1 MAKDKTVCLSCK
13 KEFDFGAQPE
23 VSLGVVKCSHCGT
36 PVNQEGVMMSLGMET
51 FDVEEKEIFR
61 TGSFRTSSGK
71 VVNIDDS
78 ILDNILEAFA
88 GLPYKVPLKL
98 GHSNDQKLLQKDG
111 YPAAGWIKSLR
122 RVGNSLKASFAKVP
136 KVIKEFIEAGAYP
149 FCSIELAADYH
160 DPEQNKT
167 YKNFLT
173 AVALLGQDLPAVSTL
188 QEWTQ
193 LYQGMFSNIPN
204 TEMFEMLSQEE
215 VNEMEKDLE
224 KAQEQ
229 ADQFKAQA
237 ETIAT
242 ELKKAQSDLKDATEK
257 YSAMVKTRGEEIQA
271 ATKTEMKA
279 FIAGKVKDGKM
290 LPVQA
295 AYAEVILCSMGE
307 KHKFSVDAKE
317 VEMSLPEAFKAFVEA
332 LPKQVNFSTLSVE
345 GEGVKTPDTK
355 YAGADPNGI
364 ALHEFT
370 MEIVA
375 KDKIDYTTALRKA
388 SLEHPELTIPAA
400 K

>member
-1 MAKDKTVCLSCK
+1 MKITCMSCK
-13 KEFDFGAQPE
+13 KEFDFSAQAE
-23 VSLGVVKCSHCGT
+23 VKPGVVKCPECGT
-36 PVNQEGVMMSLGMET
+36 MVDQKGMMMSLGMET

-61 TGSFRTSSGK
+61 TGNFRTSSGK
-71 VVNIDDS
+71 VVTVDDS
-78 ILDNILEAFA
+78 MLDNILEAFA

-98 GHSNDQKLLQKDG
+98 GHSENQKLLQKDG
-111 YPAAGWIKSLR
+111 YPAAGWVKSLR

-193 LYQGMFSNIPN
+193 LYQGMFSTIPN
-204 TEMFEMLSQEE
+204 TEMFEMLSKEE
-215 VNEMEKDLE
+215 VNEMETKELE
-224 KAQEQ
+224 KLQGQ
-229 ADQFKAQA
+229 VDQFKAAA
-237 ETIAT
+237 ETTAT
-242 ELKKAQSDLKDATEK
+242 ELKKAQSDLKEATEK
-257 YSAMVKTRGEEIQA
+257 YSAMVKTREEEIQA

-345 GEGVKTPDTK
+345 GKEERTPDTK

-375 KDKIDYTTALRKA
+375 KDKVDYTTALRKA
-388 SLEHPELTIPAA
+388 SLEHPELTVPAA